1 MTKPSARVRQLH
13 QKFRVP
19 TVEKEPFW
27 QPEDLIDMETVW
39 PANSVVDTRT
49 SEEWSA
55 YCKCPF
61 DSDIGYT
68 EYVSELAKIAVTY
81 SDYMKR
87 TNSNGK
93 SACTILKNGASR
105 THFEALQNSSRLLA
119 RVGPK
124 GFRLGT
130 GTMRNEQVHR
140 KLKFWLSNICQ
151 SHRGRLQIGFR
162 VFELAKLLTHSSTA
176 YSPTLTQTS
185 QQRLLSILAGKMR
198 QTSFLTSN
206 SARDPSIVRESLQT
220 ASGVMDE
227 SAVLSRD
234 NRRLTNSS
242 YWKKRKKPERNRG
255 YSSTDIFKRP
265 RLKNP

>member
-1 MTKPSARVRQLH
+1 M
-13 QKFRVP
+13 
-19 TVEKEPFW
+19 
-27 QPEDLIDMETVW
+27 I
-39 PANSVVDTRT
+39 
-49 SEEWSA
+49 
-55 YCKCPF
+55 
-61 DSDIGYT
+61 
-68 EYVSELAKIAVTY
+68 TY
-81 SDYMKR
+81 SDYIKR
-87 TNSNGK
+87 TNSNVK
-93 SACTILKNGASR
+93 SVCTILKNCASR
-105 THFEALQNSSRLLA
+105 THFEALHNSSRLLA

-140 KLKFWLSNICQ
+140 MSNIYQ
-151 SHRGRLQIGFR
+151 SHRGRLQIGLR
-162 VFELAKLLTHSSTA
+162 VFELAKLLTHSSAA
-176 YSPTLTQTS
+176 YSLTLIQTS
-185 QQRLLSILAGKMR
+185 QQRLLSILSGKMR

-242 YWKKRKKPERNRG
+242 YWKKRKKLERNRG

-265 RLKNP
+265 RLKNTQSTSD